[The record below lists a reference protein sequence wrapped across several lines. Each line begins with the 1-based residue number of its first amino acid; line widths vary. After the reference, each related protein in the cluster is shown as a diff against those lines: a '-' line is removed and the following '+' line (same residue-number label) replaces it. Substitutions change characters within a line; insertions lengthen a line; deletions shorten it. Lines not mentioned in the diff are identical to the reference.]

1 MRIAIA
7 GNIAAGKSTVQKI
20 LQNLGFKVLDTDIC
34 GHNAL
39 KLEYV
44 KSEFAAY
51 DIWDNGEISRNKLGK
66 LVFENPTVKKKLEN
80 IVHPIIKENIL
91 EFFIQNKSE
100 NILFVAI
107 PLVFEA
113 KMEDMFDK
121 IVFIFADDKLRLKR
135 LIARNNYDENYA
147 KLRINSQ
154 LSQKDKLQKSDYI
167 ITNNDTVENLELQ
180 IRNLLD
186 KLT

>member
-20 LQNLGFKVLDTDIC
+20 LQDLGYKVLDTDVC

-39 KLEYV
+39 KLECV
-44 KSEFAAY
+44 KAEFVDY
-51 DIWDNGEISRNKLGK
+51 DVWNGGEISRNKLGK
-66 LVFENPTVKKKLEN
+66 LVFENPAVKKKLEN

-91 EFFIQNKSE
+91 EFFTQNRSE

-107 PLVFEA
+107 PLIFET

-121 IVFIFADDKLRLKR
+121 IVFIFADDELRLKR

-154 LSQKDKLQKSDYI
+154 LNQKDKMQMSDYV
-167 ITNNDTVENLELQ
+167 ITNNDSIEKLNLQ
-180 IRNLLD
+180 VKSLLD
-186 KLT
+186 RLT